1 MQILVAEDDFVSRG
15 FLKKILESFGHKC
28 LVAENGLE
36 AWDLFQKNAIKFV
49 ISDWMMPKM
58 DGITLCRKIR
68 EKKLP
73 HYVYFII
80 LTSQDRKEDTVAGLK
95 AGADDYILKPFEPE
109 ELKARIH
116 AGQRI
121 IQLEE
126 SSQNA
131 NSQLLQSEKMA
142 SIGQLAAG
150 VAHEI
155 NNPVGFVS
163 SNLKTMSDY
172 QDDISTLIK
181 QYRSLTSYLKNSISA
196 AETPVD
202 IPKQLELITDLE
214 AELDIDYVLNDILEL
229 VKESREGT
237 ERIKKIVL
245 DLKDFAHPGEDKPM
259 FADINK
265 NMELTLNVVRNELK
279 YKAKIVKEYGDLP
292 LVKCYPQ
299 QLNQVFVN
307 LLVNAAQ
314 AIEKQG
320 EIKINTSTLDELD
333 EKIEISITDTGSGI
347 DKEHLSKIFD
357 PFFTT
362 KDVGKGTGLGLNI
375 AYDIIQKHKGTIDVE
390 SEVGKGTTFI
400 IRLQTEPDI

>member
-15 FLKKILESFGHKC
+15 FLKKILESSGHKC
-28 LVAENGLE
+28 LVAENGLD
-36 AWDLFQKNAIKFV
+36 AWNLFQKNDIKFV
-49 ISDWMMPKM
+49 ISDWMMPQM

-68 EKKLP
+68 EKECP

-95 AGADDYILKPFEPE
+95 AGADDYIIKPFEPE
-109 ELKARIH
+109 ELNARIH

-126 SSQNA
+126 NYKKA
-131 NSQLLQSEKMA
+131 HSQLLQSEKMA

-163 SNLKTMSDY
+163 SNLRTMSGY
-172 QDDISTLIK
+172 RDDISTLIK
-181 QYRSLTSYLKNSISA
+181 QYKSLTSYLKKSIPT
-196 AETPVD
+196 AEYPVD
-202 IPKQLELITDLE
+202 IPEQLKRIADLE
-214 AELDIDYVLNDILEL
+214 AKLDIDYVLNDISEL
-229 VKESREGT
+229 VQESREGV

-245 DLKDFAHPGEDKPM
+245 DLKDFAHPGEDKPT

-265 NMELTLNVVRNELK
+265 NMESTLNVVWSELK
-279 YKAKIVKEYGDLP
+279 YKARVVKEYGNLP
-292 LVKCYPQ
+292 QVKCYPQ

-320 EIKINTSTLDELD
+320 EIEINTRVVD
-333 EKIEISITDTGSGI
+333 EKVEISIMDTGSGI
-347 DKEHLSKIFD
+347 AKEHLSKIFD

-375 AYDIIQKHKGTIDVE
+375 AYNIIQKHKGTIEAE
-390 SEVGKGTTFI
+390 SEEGKGTTFI